1 MKIFFSIAI
10 PTYGYG
16 GKGSEFLEFSFNKL
30 KNQTFK
36 NFEVVISDHS
46 IDDTIKDI
54 CDKWSSDLDINYTRN
69 EEGRGVISPTLML
82 Q

>member
-36 NFEVVISDHS
+36 NFEIIVIENGSTDQSLKKIIKLSKIDKRKGSVIS
-46 IDDTIKDI
+46 
-54 CDKWSSDLDINYTRN
+54 
-69 EEGRGVISPTLML
+69 
-82 Q
+82 